1 MSYKEHVEEHEMT
14 DDFERA
20 EQFARV
26 RALMAPFLGLLVL
39 TMQQGTFYAWDWGS
53 ESLVQIFVWL
63 AFALVMLALL
73 LTGGGWFLP
82 RRARE
87 LANDEVTRANRQ
99 RGITVGFVTAMITGF
114 LVWAISPF
122 EPLHAQR
129 AANIIVSMGLGCAFV
144 AYGMAEVATH
154 AGEA

>member
-1 MSYKEHVEEHEMT
+1 MSYKKHVKEGRIA

-20 EQFARV
+20 EQFARA
-26 RALMAPFLGLLVL
+26 RELMAPFLGLLVL

-53 ESLVQIFVWL
+53 GSLVQVFVWL
-63 AFALVMLALL
+63 GFALVMLPLL

-82 RRARE
+82 RPARE
-87 LANDEVTRANRQ
+87 LADDEVTRTNRQ

-144 AYGMAEVATH
+144 GYGMAEVETH
-154 AGEA
+154 ARDA